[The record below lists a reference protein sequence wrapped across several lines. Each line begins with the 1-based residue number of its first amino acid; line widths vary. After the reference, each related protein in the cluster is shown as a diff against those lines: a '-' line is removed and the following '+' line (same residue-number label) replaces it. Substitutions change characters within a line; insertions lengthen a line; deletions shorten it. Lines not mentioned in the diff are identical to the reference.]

1 MMEKETNVMVRLPAR
16 EWEILIKEVLAAEAD
31 LPSWEWCRTSG
42 APREEEGRRRDA
54 ARTALRVAMGRSPA
68 NERMEDRLANKA
80 GCVLLVDGRF
90 EIGGSVGERKL
101 LINGR
106 IRATLRLGGR
116 LDGRVDVV
124 TREAAEAAYQERRQ
138 ASRHAEAAY
147 KAARQELIHELLQ
160 ADLAEP
166 ADFGRWTYAYGQF
179 GGYFYRT
186 GVSGPRVAANS
197 AFVAAFGRD
206 WRKTANDR
214 RCEKIELELDRRLY
228 GARY

>member
-1 MMEKETNVMVRLPAR
+1 MEKETNVMVRLPAR

-124 TREAAEAAYQERRQ
+124 TREAAEAAY
-138 ASRHAEAAY
+138 